1 MITKH
6 ERTVLDLA
14 AALAAQMM
22 EAEDRSR
29 RETKHDSDEGTDLR
43 RLRNTRG
50 SRGNDIRTLDRFNKQ
65 VDS

>member
-14 AALAAQMM
+14 AALAAQMT

-29 RETKHDSDEGTDLR
+29 REKKHR
-43 RLRNTRG
+43 
-50 SRGNDIRTLDRFNKQ
+50 
-65 VDS
+65 V